1 MQGVMKMSK
10 TPGPRPLTE
19 KEKEVLEFIESFVSE
34 RGIAPTFQEIKQN
47 FGFASFNS
55 VQRYLK
61 QLQSKNY
68 LHIPGDNQKRAIQVL
83 HPSNSY
89 SNLLRINSVKTTYP
103 NTNQPKKEA
112 LNGSESHVSSSSS
125 RVEPLSLPLLGR
137 VAAGLPIEAFLNQ
150 EFVDVPPSLIRYP
163 TKTFGLVVQG
173 ESMIEDGIFDGDII
187 FVEKQSYANNGQ
199 TIVATI
205 NNQATVKKFYLQNKK
220 DIHGDPQD
228 NPHSLEGPSKSLVEL
243 RPANSQMTSL
253 WVEPD
258 KVDIQGIVVALI
270 RRM

>member
-1 MQGVMKMSK
+1 MAKA
-10 TPGPRPLTE
+10 PRPLTE
-19 KEKEVLEFIESFVSE
+19 KEKEVLEFIEGFIE
-34 RGIAPTFQEIKQN
+34 GRGIAPTFQEIKEN

-61 QLQSKNY
+61 QLQTKNY

-83 HPSNSY
+83 HHSNSY
-89 SNLLRINSVKTTYP
+89 SNLLRMNSAKTTYP

-112 LNGSESHVSSSSS
+112 SHESHVSSTP

-163 TKTFGLVVQG
+163 AKTFGLVVQG
-173 ESMIEDGIFDGDII
+173 ESMIEDGILDGDII
-187 FVEKQSYANNGQ
+187 FVQKQSYASNGQ
-199 TIVATI
+199 TVVATV
-205 NNQATVKKFYLQNKK
+205 NNSATVKKFYLQNKK
-220 DIHGDPQD
+220 DIHDDPQV
-228 NPHSLEGPSKSLVEL
+228 NPQKMVEL
-243 RPANSQMTSL
+243 RPANSQMKSF
-253 WVEPD
+253 WYEPD
-258 KVDIQGIVVALI
+258 QVDIEGIVVALL

>member
-1 MQGVMKMSK
+1 M
-10 TPGPRPLTE
+10 
-19 KEKEVLEFIESFVSE
+19 LEFIEAFVGE
-34 RGIAPTFQEIKQN
+34 RGIAPTFQEIKHN

-68 LHIPGDNQKRAIQVL
+68 LHIPGDNQKKCAIEVL

-89 SNLLRINSVKTTYP
+89 SNLLRMNSVKTTYP

-112 LNGSESHVSSSSS
+112 LKESESHVSSS
-125 RVEPLSLPLLGR
+125 RAEPLSLPLLGR

-163 TKTFGLVVQG
+163 SKTFGLVVQG
-173 ESMIEDGIFDGDII
+173 ESMIEDGILDGDII
-187 FVEKQSYANNGQ
+187 FVQKQSYANNGQ

-220 DIHGDPQD
+220 DIHDDPHI
-228 NPHSLEGPSKSLVEL
+228 NPHLSENPLGESFNNLVEL
-243 RPANSQMTSL
+243 RPANSQMKSL
-253 WVEPD
+253 WVQPD
-258 KVDIQGIVVALI
+258 QVDIQGIVVALL

>member
-1 MQGVMKMSK
+1 MSK
-10 TPGPRPLTE
+10 APRPLTE
-19 KEKEVLEFIESFVSE
+19 KEKEVLEFIEGFIGE

-83 HPSNSY
+83 HPSSSY
-89 SNLLRINSVKTTYP
+89 SNLLRMNSAKTTYP

-112 LNGSESHVSSSSS
+112 LNESHVSSP

-173 ESMIEDGIFDGDII
+173 ESMIEDGILDGDII
-187 FVEKQSYANNGQ
+187 FVQKQSYANNGQ
-199 TIVATI
+199 TIVATV

-220 DIHGDPQD
+220 DIHDDPHD
-228 NPHSLEGPSKSLVEL
+228 NPHSYEKMVEL
-243 RPANSQMTSL
+243 RPANSQMKSI

-258 KVDIQGIVVALI
+258 RVSIEGIVVALL